1 MESCFPGRGSA
12 KTSNRPEPAQG
23 GERRR
28 DPDTDMILSRFFRAG
43 NDFLGTSRP
52 IMCGA
57 MTWISTP
64 KLVTAMGEAGGFGLL
79 AGGNAPGEV
88 LREQILDTRN
98 RSDHPFGVNII
109 TLAPMYK
116 AHLRLV
122 CDMGCRFVV
131 FAGGIPKKQEIE
143 QARRS
148 GAKVICFASTAPLA
162 FMLIERGADALIL
175 EGSEAGGH
183 IGPIALSVLIQ
194 QILFEVSEVPIF
206 IAGGIGTGRMMAHL
220 LMMGAAGIQMG
231 TRFVLSE
238 ECNAHPAFK
247 KVFQRAKAKD
257 AVTSPQFDSRLP
269 VIPVRA
275 LKNEGTIEFA
285 KLQLELL
292 HKLDSRLIDRARAQ
306 HAVEE
311 YWAGALKN
319 AAIDGDVARGSL
331 MAGQTVGLV
340 DKVLPVKAIIEAF
353 VADAEAEL
361 QRLNKK
367 IAGRGD
373 H

>member
-1 MESCFPGRGSA
+1 MLL
-12 KTSNRPEPAQG
+12 T
-23 GERRR
+23 
-28 DPDTDMILSRFFRAG
+28 RFFQAG
-43 NDFLGTSRP
+43 NEFLGTSRP

-79 AGGNAPGEV
+79 AGGNAPVEV
-88 LREQILDTRN
+88 LRDQIHDTRK

-116 AHLRLV
+116 KHLRLV
-122 CDMGCRFVV
+122 CDLECRYVV
-131 FAGGIPKKQEIE
+131 FAGGIPKKNEIE
-143 QARRS
+143 QAKKA

-247 KVFQRAKAKD
+247 EVFQRAKAKD

-275 LKNEGTIEFA
+275 LKNDGTIEFA

-292 HKLDSRLIDRARAQ
+292 HKLDNELIDRARAQ

-311 YWAGALKN
+311 FWAGALKN
-319 AAIDGDVARGSL
+319 AAIDGDVAQGSL

-340 DKVLPVKAIIEAF
+340 DKIMPVKEILEEFVTEA
-353 VADAEAEL
+353 ETEL
-361 QRLNKK
+361 QRLREK
-367 IAGRGD
+367 ISGGSD
-373 H
+373 L